1 MPSQTLPSAPTL
13 KKRASV
19 AGSIALPSWVT
30 GPQRRA
36 THPSTASS
44 IPTDPPMKIQR
55 MRPSRSGS
63 DQAVQS
69 RSGGQSQARIAD
81 SPLGTP

>member
-1 MPSQTLPSAPTL
+1 M
-13 KKRASV
+13 

-30 GPQRRA
+30 GPKRRA

-44 IPTDPPMKIQR
+44 IPTDPPTKIQSR
-55 MRPSRSGS
+55 RPSRSGS
-63 DQAVQS
+63 DQPVQK
-69 RSGGQSQARIAD
+69 RSDGQSQARIAE